1 MWRGNMTEL
10 SDELVDK
17 IENYLRG
24 KKINLHSEELNQ
36 IRDMLD
42 SILENYEDI

>member
-1 MWRGNMTEL
+1 MTEL

-24 KKINLHSEELNQ
+24 KKINLNSEELNQ
-36 IRDMLD
+36 IRDMFD
-42 SILENYEDI
+42 SILENYEDE

>member
-1 MWRGNMTEL
+1 MTEL

-24 KKINLHSEELNQ
+24 KRINLNSEELNQ
-36 IRDMLD
+36 IMDMFD
-42 SILENYEDI
+42 SILENYEDE

>member
-1 MWRGNMTEL
+1 MTEL

-24 KKINLHSEELNQ
+24 KKINLNSEELNQ
-36 IRDMLD
+36 IRDMFD
-42 SILENYEDI
+42 SILENYEDG

>member
-1 MWRGNMTEL
+1 MTEL

-24 KKINLHSEELNQ
+24 KKINLNSEELNQ

-42 SILENYEDI
+42 SILENYEDE

>member
-1 MWRGNMTEL
+1 MTEL

-17 IENYLRG
+17 IEKYLRG
-24 KKINLHSEELNQ
+24 KMINLNSEELNQ

-42 SILENYEDI
+42 SILENYEDE

>member
-1 MWRGNMTEL
+1 MTEL

-17 IENYLRG
+17 IENYLRS
-24 KKINLHSEELNQ
+24 KKIRLASEELNQ

-42 SILENYEDI
+42 SILENYEDE

>member
-1 MWRGNMTEL
+1 MTEL

-24 KKINLHSEELNQ
+24 KKIRLASEELNQ
-36 IRDMLD
+36 IRYMLD
-42 SILENYEDI
+42 SILENYEDE

>member
-1 MWRGNMTEL
+1 MTEL

-24 KKINLHSEELNQ
+24 KKIKLTSEELNQ
-36 IRDMLD
+36 IRYMFD
-42 SILENYEDI
+42 SILENYEDE

>member
-1 MWRGNMTEL
+1 MTEL

-17 IENYLRG
+17 IEKYLRG
-24 KKINLHSEELNQ
+24 KNIKLTSEELNQ

-42 SILENYEDI
+42 SILENYEDE

>member
-1 MWRGNMTEL
+1 MTEL

-24 KKINLHSEELNQ
+24 KRINLNSEELNQ
-36 IRDMLD
+36 IRDMFD
-42 SILENYEDI
+42 SILENYEDE

>member
-1 MWRGNMTEL
+1 MTEL

-24 KKINLHSEELNQ
+24 KKIKLTSEELNQ

-42 SILENYEDI
+42 SILENYEDE

>member
-1 MWRGNMTEL
+1 MWRDNMTEL

-24 KKINLHSEELNQ
+24 KMINLNSEELNQ
-36 IRDMLD
+36 IRDMFD
-42 SILENYEDI
+42 SILENYEDE

>member
-1 MWRGNMTEL
+1 MTEL

-17 IENYLRG
+17 IENYLRS
-24 KKINLHSEELNQ
+24 KKIGLASEELNQ

-42 SILENYEDI
+42 SILENYEDE

>member
-1 MWRGNMTEL
+1 MTEL

-24 KKINLHSEELNQ
+24 KRINLNSEELNQ

-42 SILENYEDI
+42 SILENYEDE

>member
-1 MWRGNMTEL
+1 MTEL

-17 IENYLRG
+17 IEKYLRG
-24 KKINLHSEELNQ
+24 KRINLNSEELNQ

-42 SILENYEDI
+42 SILENYEDE

>member
-1 MWRGNMTEL
+1 MTEL

-17 IENYLRG
+17 IENYLRD
-24 KKINLHSEELNQ
+24 KKINLNSEELNQ

-42 SILENYEDI
+42 SILENYEDE